1 MIHDAFSAGVEPG
14 GLYSG
19 DEIKVLICYLLMHVS
34 EPLNRDIVSDVVV
47 GGGMANYFETGA
59 GLEELIALHNV
70 EEEEDGTLR
79 LTATGRQAAEA
90 LTARIPL
97 SLRERSVSNAH
108 RLLARRRRERE
119 NPVTIERYAEGCMVT
134 CTINDA
140 GMPLMSLKL
149 WVADNAQAK
158 LVKERFIDDPSALY
172 KMVLDH
178 LTVSGEE
185 NT

>member
-34 EPLNRDIVSDVVV
+34 EPLNRDIVSDVVG

-158 LVKERFIDDPSALY
+158 LVKERFIDAPSAVY

-185 NT
+185 NI